1 MGKEVL
7 EDRGRTETERGTLI
21 LCGQGRPA
29 QEGTCLGR
37 QTVRSLAGWSRRGGE
52 RVAGKCSRC
61 VRLDVRWRV
70 AFRDERNGEA
80 GLGAHRGA
88 GRNWA
93 GRAAASVAPRS
104 PVRAGVWLNRRAAYS
119 QVMVQRRASVG
130 STGRSAQQRA
140 VAEPPR
146 GPLCAGAHG
155 SP

>member
-1 MGKEVL
+1 MSGTPDGQKPGRLEQAWWREGCGEVFSMC
-7 EDRGRTETERGTLI
+7 EVGCE
-21 LCGQGRPA
+21 
-29 QEGTCLGR
+29 
-37 QTVRSLAGWSRRGGE
+37 
-52 RVAGKCSRC
+52 
-61 VRLDVRWRV
+61 V